1 MHARSGNHARMQA
14 IGQRVIRDHILDE
27 HAELFGKLPFLVV
40 GAVDDAQQ
48 PWASL
53 VTGSPGFVSTTVRT
67 MHIAALPP
75 QLDPLRSILRPGVP
89 VGVLGIELTTRR
101 RNRLNGHITEVTPQG
116 FTLSVDQSFGNCPK
130 YIQVREHRWAET
142 RHAPVGQPETSSLSA
157 EAVQLIASSDTF
169 FIASSDTDGMGVTNG
184 VDASHRGGKPGFV
197 RVAQAGARTFLEV
210 PDFRGNGFFNTLG
223 NLLLNPSCGLLFLD
237 FEVGHLLQIAARG
250 SLVLDGPELASFKGA
265 ERLLRLEVLHGGWI
279 RNGVGLRWNDPQ
291 FASQLQATGDW
302 PRSGE

>member
-1 MHARSGNHARMQA
+1 MHVRLGNHARMQA
-14 IGQRVIRDHILDE
+14 IGQRVIRDHILEE
-27 HAELFGKLPFLVV
+27 HSELFGKLPFLVL
-40 GAVDDAQQ
+40 GAVDDAGQ

-53 VTGSPGFVSTTVRT
+53 VTGSPGFVSTTART

-75 QLDPLRSILRPGVP
+75 SIDPVRAALRLGAP

-101 RNRLNGHITEVTPQG
+101 RNRLNGHVMEVTPQG

-130 YIQVREHRWAET
+130 YIQVREHRSPKIQ
-142 RHAPVGQPETSSLSA
+142 HAPVSRPETSSLSA
-157 EAVQLIASSDTF
+157 EAAQLITSSDTF
-169 FIASSDTDGMGVTNG
+169 FIASSDTDGVGETKG

-223 NLLLNPSCGLLFLD
+223 NLLLNPLCGLLFLD
-237 FEVGHLLQIAARG
+237 FEAGHLLQIAARG
-250 SLVLDGPELASFKGA
+250 SLVLDGPALASFEGA
-265 ERLLRLEVLHGGWI
+265 ERLLQLDVLHGGWI

-291 FASQLQATGDW
+291 FATQLQATGDW
-302 PRSGE
+302 PKSAE